1 MGETEAGL
9 GVARE
14 EKLVAELSI
23 LNSMLSFGMGEGAME
38 AEVLTD

>member
-1 MGETEAGL
+1 MGEAEARL

-23 LNSMLSFGMGEGAME
+23 LNSMLSFGMGEGVME